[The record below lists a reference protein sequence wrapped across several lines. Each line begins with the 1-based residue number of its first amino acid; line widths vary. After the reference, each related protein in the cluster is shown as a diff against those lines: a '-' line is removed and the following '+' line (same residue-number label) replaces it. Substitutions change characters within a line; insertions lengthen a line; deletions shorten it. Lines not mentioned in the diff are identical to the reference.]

1 MSKLPGIT
9 RQEEEQHL
17 KKMLRVTEEKL
28 ARTRG
33 DVQSLASELKNLLE
47 IYDDD
52 EREGLAQWFN
62 TDARYQEMNRELMRM
77 ERTRRKPYFG
87 RIDFT
92 DGEGTHEEAY
102 YIGRAVI
109 AEDATKPDVIDWR
122 APIASVY
129 YEKSLGKCK
138 YSVKGEGAYE
148 IDLTRKRT
156 YEIENDELKDF
167 YDSDVVANDELLTKY
182 LAKNK
187 RAVLSEIIATIQQEQ
202 NEIIRMN
209 PKHNVI
215 VQGVAGSGKTTV
227 AMHRISYIL
236 YNYDLEFKPKDFY
249 IIGSNRIL
257 LNYITG
263 VLPDLDVYGVSQM
276 VMEQLFVRLL
286 YEDWDK
292 RYEIAPIDKQDARAA
307 VKGTYAWFHDLERF
321 CDRYVWNHLPHEDV
335 VAEKT
340 GHILMSASYIERMI
354 EAGKTLSFNELK
366 KRLNEYVTAKLENEI
381 YGKDFTYSEEEK
393 KSLNRKYGTYFG
405 KEEFKDD
412 IFELYREFLSG
423 QDLAGKSVRIPEE
436 CFDVYDLAALA
447 YIYKKLKETQIIQE
461 ASHVVIDEAQDFG
474 MMVYASLHYCLS
486 NCTYTI
492 MGDVSQN
499 ISFEYGL
506 TDWEELK
513 QLMLPDPYDYFGLLR
528 KSYRNTV
535 EISDY
540 ATNILQHGNFPVYPV
555 EPIIRHGEAVRTMAC
570 ENYEDLVEHT
580 KQEIERMRAESYE
593 TIAVICKDSEE
604 AARVSNSL
612 REAFEVVDFGDENAE
627 FTQGVMVLPIEYA
640 KGLEFDAVLLFDT
653 STENYPEQ
661 DGYVKLL
668 YVAATRALHE
678 LTVLYRGT
686 QTALIAGE
694 VSEEKK
700 IRSLVG
706 RTRPRPRLKPEEPD
720 RTKAE
725 IMEEQAAEGHV
736 EMAVRKMYGPRRIE
750 AIKPAE
756 EPKPKAIVKKPMAI
770 AKVKIEKEQKPV
782 KVKTEFLDMPANT
795 SLRPLGHGRIDTA
808 VKWVMPGKH
817 YIDLTSAYGLLRIT
831 PMAGDLIRVSFMKGR
846 VLNLPESSAEIKEL
860 LPADEVKWNYKDM
873 RDAVEVTTEKVL
885 LRVDKKSGAVQFYT
899 PKGQL
904 LLRESLKLPRQVENG
919 ARKIAYTYFDW
930 QKAEKL
936 KARDVNP
943 NLFREIGL
951 SARYVSHGE
960 SAKALPCIRSDY
972 GYELLVEWK
981 SPVMC
986 CNVAAYGPYL
996 QCEGT
1001 DLIDYYFHKG

>member
-9 RQEEEQHL
+9 RQDEEQHL
-17 KKMLRVTEEKL
+17 KRMIHIAEQNL
-28 ARTRG
+28 ARTQG
-33 DVQSLASELKNLLE
+33 DVQALAEELKNLLE
-47 IYDDD
+47 IYDNDD
-52 EREGLAQWFN
+52 REGLAQWFN
-62 TDARYQEMNRELMRM
+62 TDARYQEMSRDLKRM
-77 ERTRRKPYFG
+77 ERTRKKPYFG

-92 DGEGTHEEAY
+92 DADGAQEEAY

-109 AEDATKPDVIDWR
+109 AEDASKPDVIDWR

-138 YSVKGEGAYE
+138 YSVKGEGSYE

-167 YDSDVVANDELLTKY
+167 YDSDVVANDELLTRY

-202 NEIIRMN
+202 NEIIRMT
-209 PKHNVI
+209 PKHNVV

-236 YNYDLEFKPKDFY
+236 YNYELEFKPKDFY

-292 RYEIAPIDKQDARAA
+292 RYEIVPVDKQDSREA
-307 VKGTYAWFHDLERF
+307 VKGTYGWFRDLERF
-321 CDRYVWNHLPHEDV
+321 CIRYEWDHLPHEDV

-340 GHILMSASYIERMI
+340 GHVLMSASYIEKLFQASV
-354 EAGKTLSFNELK
+354 ELSFNDLK

-381 YGKDFTYSEEEK
+381 YGRDFTYSAEDK
-393 KSLNRKYGTYFG
+393 KALMRKYGAYFG
-405 KEEFKDD
+405 REEFKDD
-412 IFELYREFLSG
+412 IFRLYREFL
-423 QDLAGKSVRIPEE
+423 QEQELAGKPVRIPES

-447 YIYKKLKETQIIQE
+447 YLYKKLKETEAIQE
-461 ASHVVIDEAQDFG
+461 ASHVVIDEAQDYG
-474 MMVYASLHYCLS
+474 MMVYGCLHYCLS
-486 NCTYTI
+486 KCTYTI

-513 QLMLPDPYDYFGLLR
+513 QLMLPDPYDFFGLLR

-535 EISDY
+535 EISEY
-540 ATNILQHGNFPVYPV
+540 ATNILQHGDFPVYPV
-555 EPIIRHGEAVRTMAC
+555 EPIIRHGEEVRTVAC
-570 ENYEDLVEHT
+570 RNYGELVNT
-580 KQEIERMRAESYE
+580 AEQTIDGWIRKGHE
-593 TIAVICKDSEE
+593 TIAVICKDAAE
-604 AARVSNSL
+604 AQRVGESL
-612 REAFEVVDFGDENAE
+612 GSRMTVVDFGDENAE
-627 FTQGVMVLPIEYA
+627 FTQGVMVLPIEFA

-653 STENYPEQ
+653 SEENYPNCS
-661 DGYVKLL
+661 GNVKLL

-678 LTVLYRGT
+678 LVVLYSGT
-686 QTALIAGE
+686 QTRLITE
-694 VSEEKK
+694 QLSEEKK
-700 IRSLVG
+700 LRSLVG
-706 RTRPRPRLKPEEPD
+706 RTRPKAKLKQEEPE

-725 IMEEQAAEGHV
+725 IMAEQAAEGHV
-736 EMAVRKMYGPRRIE
+736 EMAVREMFGPRRIE
-750 AIKPAE
+750 AVKPVAT
-756 EPKPKAIVKKPMAI
+756 VKKPMAA
-770 AKVKIEKEQKPV
+770 AKVKFEKEQKAEEQ
-782 KVKTEFLDMPANT
+782 KTEFMDMPGST
-795 SLRPLGHGRIDTA
+795 SLRPLGHGKIDTA

-817 YIDLTSAYGLLRIT
+817 YVDLTSAYGLLRIT
-831 PMAGDLIRVSFMKGR
+831 PVAADMVRVSFMRGR
-846 VLNLPESSAEIKEL
+846 VVTLPECSPEI
-860 LPADEVKWNYKDM
+860 PAGDVSWNYRDL
-873 RDAVEVTTEKVL
+873 RDAVEITTEKVL
-885 LRVDKKSGAVQFYT
+885 VRVDKKSGAVQFYT

-904 LLRESLKLPRQVENG
+904 LLRESLKLPRQTESG
-919 ARKIAYTYFDW
+919 ARKLCWTYFDW

-936 KARDVNP
+936 KARDADP
-943 NLFREIGL
+943 EQFREIGL
-951 SARYVSHGE
+951 SARYVSHGPE
-960 SAKALPCIRSDY
+960 ASLLPCIRSDF
-972 GYELLVEWK
+972 GYQLLVETK
-981 SPVMC
+981 VPVLC

-996 QCEGT
+996 HCEGT
-1001 DLIDYYFHKG
+1001 DLIDYYFQVSTSLAR